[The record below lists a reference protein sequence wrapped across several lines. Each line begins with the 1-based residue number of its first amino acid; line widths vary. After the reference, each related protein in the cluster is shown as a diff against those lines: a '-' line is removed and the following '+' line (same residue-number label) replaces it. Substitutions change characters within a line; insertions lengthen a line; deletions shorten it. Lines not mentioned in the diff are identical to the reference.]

1 LLLTFG
7 AVAGS
12 STGLAL
18 TVDPQALLT
27 SGAIIV
33 ALSLIG
39 SLAAIWRVLRID
51 PVQAVTRQ
59 NLGGTE

>member
-1 LLLTFG
+1 
-7 AVAGS
+7 VAGS
-12 STGLAL
+12 GTGLSL
-18 TVDPQALLT
+18 TIDPKALLT

-51 PVQAVTRQ
+51 PIQAVTRQ
-59 NLGGTE
+59 NLGGVG